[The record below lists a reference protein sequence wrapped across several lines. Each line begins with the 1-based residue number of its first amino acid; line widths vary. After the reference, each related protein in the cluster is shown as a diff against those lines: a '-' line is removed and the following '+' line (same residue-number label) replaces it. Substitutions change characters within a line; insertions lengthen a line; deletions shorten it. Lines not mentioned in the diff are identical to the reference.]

1 MTSNISSL
9 RIWKNSR
16 KRAAEIV
23 RGIFGGDSIH
33 CSLEQVKVT
42 FFVIFCTLLPIDLK
56 LSYMQNKRLSLS
68 YSEFFLRRIGPILLF
83 VHLAVLLIFFRS
95 WHKEIVLILIISLTS
110 IFFMSMISFL
120 DYSKLK
126 KNFSIKQLSLDAD
139 KLTIDSVSYA
149 ADQIRSITP
158 LSAQNILDKYNIY
171 LIEILTVDG
180 QRYLVFDRDVA
191 WKLESATI
199 KSLREITAFNPKIM
213 ERKYID
219 GIVALKSQV

>member
-1 MTSNISSL
+1 
-9 RIWKNSR
+9 
-16 KRAAEIV
+16 
-23 RGIFGGDSIH
+23 
-33 CSLEQVKVT
+33 
-42 FFVIFCTLLPIDLK
+42 
-56 LSYMQNKRLSLS
+56 
-68 YSEFFLRRIGPILLF
+68 
-83 VHLAVLLIFFRS
+83 
-95 WHKEIVLILIISLTS
+95 
-110 IFFMSMISFL
+110 MISFL